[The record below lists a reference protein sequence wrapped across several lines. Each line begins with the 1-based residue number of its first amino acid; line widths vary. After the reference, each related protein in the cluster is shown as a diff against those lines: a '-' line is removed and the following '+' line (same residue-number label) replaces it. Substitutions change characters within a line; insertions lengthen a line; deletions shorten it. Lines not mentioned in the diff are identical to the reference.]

1 MTDNNILKS
10 LLSKV
15 DDGSFRASSPAT
27 GGFGDDGVAKAD
39 CHAGVA
45 REAWSSTESSWN
57 SPVLSRV
64 VGI

>member
-1 MTDNNILKS
+1 MGDILKS

-15 DDGSFRASSPAT
+15 DDGSFRAHNLGASSPTT

-45 REAWSSTESSWN
+45 REAWSSTEQ
-57 SPVLSRV
+57 
-64 VGI
+64 